1 MNPYE
6 ELANAII
13 EQAVKDFKKV
23 LKCHFIHPNRKN
35 YSNEVLKLK
44 QFFRSNWFSIL
55 TDLDG
60 EYIINGVYDMVKKE
74 MVA

>member
-1 MNPYE
+1 MSSYE

-13 EQAVKDFKKV
+13 EQAVKDYKKA
-23 LKCHFIHPNRKN
+23 LKGHFIHPNRKD
-35 YSNEVLKLK
+35 YANEVLKLK

>member
-1 MNPYE
+1 MNLYE

-13 EQAVKDFKKV
+13 EQAVKDFRKA
-23 LKCHFIHPNRKN
+23 LKCHFIHPNRKD
-35 YSNEVLKLK
+35 YANEVLKLK
-44 QFFRSNWFSIL
+44 QFFRSNWYSIL
-55 TDLDG
+55 TDLEG

>member
-13 EQAVKDFKKV
+13 EQAVKDFKKA
-23 LKCHFIHPNRKN
+23 LKCRFIHPNRKD
-35 YSNEVLKLK
+35 YVNEVLKLK
-44 QFFRSNWFSIL
+44 QFFRSNWYSIL

>member
-1 MNPYE
+1 MSPYE

-13 EQAVKDFKKV
+13 EQAVKDFKKA
-23 LKCHFIHPNRKN
+23 LKCHLVHPNRKEYIN
-35 YSNEVLKLK
+35 NISELKK
-44 QFFRSNWFSIL
+44 FFRSNWFSIL